1 MTSALAQMTSG
12 SGQEVA
18 DMTTWGISGP
28 QFLLLY
34 VALFAVTA
42 AVVATARRRALATP
56 EGRTATP
63 ARLDPYEAAY
73 LNGGVSL
80 VATTA
85 ISGLLRGGLVA
96 STARRGRW
104 VRLSPRTAPAAAAH
118 PVEWAAY
125 QVVAANPGRTLGD
138 LRAALAREPAMTA
151 LGERLRR
158 GGLVPSPEQ
167 RARYRAAALWFLPL
181 LALGAARVAAGS
193 ANGRPVGFL
202 VALLVVTVVVAVGL
216 ALQVPQTTEL
226 GRRAL
231 QQLRLANPR
240 PTGGLAPAEMTMA
253 MALFGAGVLWTADS
267 DTALLLRVPRE
278 HSAYGGA
285 GTDGGVGGGCSAGG
299 GGGGGCGGGG
309 CGGGGCGG

>member
-1 MTSALAQMTSG
+1 MTSALAQTTSG

-18 DMTTWGISGP
+18 DMKTWGISGP

-42 AVVATARRRALATP
+42 AVVAAARRRALAAP
-56 EGRTATP
+56 DGPAATP

-73 LNGGVSL
+73 LNGGGSL
-80 VATTA
+80 VATAA
-85 ISGLLRGGLVA
+85 ISSLLRGGQVA
-96 STARRGRW
+96 NTARRGRG
-104 VRLSPRTAPAAAAH
+104 VRLSTRAAPTAGAH

-125 QVVAANPGRTLGD
+125 QVVAASPGRTLGD
-138 LRAALAREPAMTA
+138 VRGALAREPAMAA
-151 LGERLRR
+151 LGERLRH

-202 VALLVVTVVVAVGL
+202 VALLVVTVVVAAGL
-216 ALQVPQTTEL
+216 ALRVPQTTEL
-226 GRRAL
+226 GRRTL
-231 QQLRLANPR
+231 QQLRLTNPR

-253 MALFGAGVLWTADS
+253 MALFGAGVLWTADTN
-267 DTALLLRVPRE
+267 TALLLRVPRE
-278 HSAYGGA
+278 HSASGGDAGA
-285 GTDGGVGGGCSAGG
+285 GCSGGS
-299 GGGGGCGGGG
+299 GCGGGG

>member
-18 DMTTWGISGP
+18 DMKTWGISGP

-34 VALFAVTA
+34 VALLAVTA
-42 AVVATARRRALATP
+42 AVVALARRRALAAP
-56 EGRTATP
+56 DGPAATP

-73 LNGGVSL
+73 LNGGGSL
-80 VATTA
+80 VATAA
-85 ISGLLRGGLVA
+85 ISSLLRGGQVA
-96 STARRGRW
+96 NTARRGRG
-104 VRLSPRTAPAAAAH
+104 VRLSSRAAAPEAGAH

-125 QVVAANPGRTLGD
+125 QVVAASPGMTLGD
-138 LRAALAREPAMTA
+138 VRAALAREPAMAA

-202 VALLVVTVVVAVGL
+202 VALLVVTVVVAAGL
-216 ALQVPQTTEL
+216 ALRVPQATEL
-226 GRRAL
+226 GRRTL

-253 MALFGAGVLWTADS
+253 MALFGAGVLWTADT

-278 HSAYGGA
+278 HGSAFGGGDGGA
-285 GTDGGVGGGCSAGG
+285 SAGCSG

>member
-1 MTSALAQMTSG
+1 MTSALAQTTSG

-18 DMTTWGISGP
+18 DMKTWGISGP

-42 AVVATARRRALATP
+42 AVVAAARRRALAAP
-56 EGRTATP
+56 DGPAATP

-73 LNGGVSL
+73 LNGGGSL
-80 VATTA
+80 VATAA
-85 ISGLLRGGLVA
+85 ISSLLRGSQVA
-96 STARRGRW
+96 NTARRGRG
-104 VRLSPRTAPAAAAH
+104 VRLSTRAAPTAGAH

-125 QVVAANPGRTLGD
+125 QVVAASPGRTLGD
-138 LRAALAREPAMTA
+138 VRGALAREPAMAA
-151 LGERLRR
+151 LGERLRH

-167 RARYRAAALWFLPL
+167 RSRYRAAALWFLPL

-202 VALLVVTVVVAVGL
+202 VALLVVTVVVAAGL
-216 ALQVPQTTEL
+216 ALRVPQTTEL
-226 GRRAL
+226 GRRTL

-240 PTGGLAPAEMTMA
+240 PTGGLTPAEMTMA
-253 MALFGAGVLWTADS
+253 MALFGAGVLWTADTN
-267 DTALLLRVPRE
+267 TALLLRVPRE
-278 HSAYGGA
+278 HSASGGDAGA
-285 GTDGGVGGGCSAGG
+285 GCSGGS
-299 GGGGGCGGGG
+299 GCGGGG